1 MRTGSR
7 PQLAIVLLLAVVVLG
22 TTAGAGPDGWR
33 RVEGPPGLFFPA
45 DHGPHPEFRTEWW
58 YVTGLVADADG
69 ARRGFQLTLFRR
81 GLDPTPPSPG
91 QSDLR
96 ARQVLAGHL
105 AVADL
110 PARRFLT
117 AERIRRADGRLAG
130 WAADGLDV
138 WLEDWSIRLDAAG
151 ALHLAAE
158 DRDAGLGLELTLEP
172 TRALVRHGVDGW
184 SQKGPEPGNASVYL
198 SWTRLATRGT
208 LTARGRTFAVTGS
221 SWMDHEWGTSQLGP
235 EVVGWD
241 WFSLRLGDGR
251 DLMVYRLRR
260 ADGSADPASSG
271 TLVAAN
277 GSTRRLGAGEIEL
290 EAGATWTSPA
300 TGATYPVHW
309 RLAIPS
315 AGVDLE
321 LIALLNSAEVDGR
334 ASTGVAYW
342 EGPVEARG
350 SSTGEGYVELTG
362 YAGGLTG
369 RF

>member
-1 MRTGSR
+1 
-7 PQLAIVLLLAVVVLG
+7 VLLLAVVA
-22 TTAGAGPDGWR
+22 AGASPAAAADGWR
-33 RVEGPPGLFFPA
+33 RVEGPPELAFPA
-45 DHGPHPEFRTEWW
+45 DHGPHPAFQTEWW

-69 ARRGFQLTLFRR
+69 TRRGFQLTFFRQ
-81 GLDPTPPSPG
+81 GIDPSPPAPG

-110 PARRFLT
+110 TDRRFLT
-117 AERIRRADGRLAG
+117 AERLRRADGRLAG
-130 WAADGLDV
+130 WSSDGLDL

-151 ALHLAAE
+151 LLHLSAE
-158 DRDAGLGLELTLEP
+158 DREAGIGLDLTLEP
-172 TRALVRHGVDGW
+172 SRPLVRQGIGGF

-208 LTARGRTFAVTGS
+208 LTVGGRPVAVTGS

-235 EVVGWD
+235 GVVGWD

-271 TLVAAN
+271 TLVAPD
-277 GSTRRLGAGEIEL
+277 GSMRRLAAGELVL
-290 EAGATWTSPA
+290 EPHGSWTSPA
-300 TGATYPVHW
+300 TGATYPVRW
-309 RLAIPS
+309 RLAVPS
-315 AGVDLE
+315 AGISLE
-321 LIALLNSAEVDGR
+321 LTPLLDGAEVDGR

-342 EGPVEARG
+342 EGPVEASG
-350 SSTGEGYVELTG
+350 STSGEGYVELTG
-362 YAGGLTG
+362 YSGALSG